1 VSLSAAWLSK
11 RLLLAAFTAYLV
23 MSLAFGLVAL
33 TPDPGEG
40 RVAWRVAQET
50 GGNETAVREALEDY
64 REARNRDEPV
74 LERYANYLVDTTRL
88 NWGASFSR
96 GRPVTAV
103 LGGALPAT
111 ARYVALALLLAT
123 AGGLALGAY
132 GALAHRTIPD
142 RVVSVVVY
150 GLFGLANFY
159 LGYLLLIGFGVGAGA
174 GPGAG
179 PAGDP
184 LGFLPAWLAGRA
196 PTRQVLLPGVVL
208 TTTLLAGQL
217 RYARA
222 EALEYVDQEFVKLL
236 RSKGAGPL
244 RIGRH
249 VVRNAA
255 IPLLSLFFSELFA
268 VLAVEVIV
276 VEQVFGVRGLGL
288 VALRAVTGRDLPLI
302 VGVAMSVGLLGVVAT
317 LLQDVVSRVLD
328 PRVGD

>member
-1 VSLSAAWLSK
+1 MSLSAAWLGR
-11 RLLLAAFTAYLV
+11 RLLLAVLTAYLA
-23 MSLAFGLVAL
+23 MSLAFGLVAF

-40 RVAWRVAQET
+40 RVAYAVAVET
-50 GGNETAVREALEDY
+50 GGNETAIEEALEDY

-74 LERYANYLVDTTRL
+74 LDRYVTYVVDTTRL

-103 LGGALPAT
+103 LGDALPVT
-111 ARYVALALLLAT
+111 ARYVVLALLLAT
-123 AGGLALGAY
+123 AGGLILGAY
-132 GALAHRTIPD
+132 GALSHRSLPD
-142 RVVSVVVY
+142 RAVSVLVY

-159 LGYLLLIGFGVGAGA
+159 LGYLLLRFGAGA
-174 GPGAG
+174 GPVGEGLRGLPTRLVG
-179 PAGDP
+179 PAPIRG
-184 LGFLPAWLAGRA
+184 
-196 PTRQVLLPGVVL
+196 VLLPGAVL
-208 TTTLLAGQL
+208 ATTLLAGQL

-222 EALEYVDQEFVKLL
+222 EALAYVDREFVKLL

-255 IPLLSLFFSELFA
+255 IPLVSLFFSELFA

-276 VEQVFGVRGLGL
+276 VEQVFGLEGLGL
-288 VALRAVTGRDLPLI
+288 VALRAVNDRDLPLV
-302 VGVAMSVGLLGVVAT
+302 VGVAMTVAFVGVAAN
-317 LLQDVVSRVLD
+317 LLQDVAYRVLD